1 MSSEIF
7 DLGMKIRREV
17 LGDDYVDASW
27 ATANE
32 DGFTMPL
39 QTLATEFAWGAV
51 WGREALDRRTRSL
64 VTIAMLIALNRPNE
78 IAMHVRAAIKNGCS
92 REDIQELCI
101 NAACYCGFPA
111 AIDASRIAREVLKQ
125 SRAEPA

>member
-1 MSSEIF
+1 MSSELF

-27 ATANE
+27 ATAKE

>member
-1 MSSEIF
+1 MSSELF

-27 ATANE
+27 ATAKE
-32 DGFTMPL
+32 DGFTIPL

-125 SRAEPA
+125 SRTEPA